1 MKTSFLRLSGPAVV
15 LIAFLASCNKI
26 PSESALGTLSW
37 NFSSGILTRS
47 VTDLPDTDAFILTVR
62 NSANT
67 VLYKGPYGNSPESM
81 LVDPGSYGISVVSR
95 EFDAPEFDAPQFGD
109 EQVVVVKAGAG
120 TRVVL
125 GCTQLNCGMRLLVD
139 PGFPSSF
146 PGGRLSVDSDDGT
159 LDYGTGET
167 RTGFFKPGNLSVMLH
182 DGGTTTR
189 LLTRN
194 LQAREMLTLG
204 LACPESPETSEGRQE
219 ISIEV
224 DTLRLWSEEE
234 MTIGGEGADAGK
246 DTSRAYGVSQ
256 ARDHAGEKAVWV
268 CGYIVGGDLSSSKNG
283 IRFEPPFE
291 SMTCI
296 ALAPRSSVTE
306 KASCLSVQLSKGA
319 IRDALN
325 LVGNPGLLGRKVY
338 LKGDIEASYYGI
350 PGLKNLTEYS
360 FD

>member
-1 MKTSFLRLSGPAVV
+1 M
-15 LIAFLASCNKI
+15 AFLASCNKL

-37 NFSSGILTRS
+37 NFSSGIPTRS
-47 VTDLPDTDAFILTVR
+47 VADLPDTDAFILTVR

-67 VLYKGPYGNSPESM
+67 VLYKGPYGDSPESM
-81 LVDPGSYGISVVSR
+81 LVEPGSYGICVVSR

-109 EQVVVVKAGAG
+109 EQVVLVKAGAG

-125 GCTQLNCGMRLLVD
+125 GCTQLNCGLRLLVD
-139 PGFPSSF
+139 PGFPRSF
-146 PGGRLSVDSDDGT
+146 PGGHLSVDSEDGT
-159 LDYGTGET
+159 LDYGTAET
-167 RTGFFKPGNLSVMLH
+167 RTGFFRPGNLSVMLH
-182 DGGTTTR
+182 QGGAKDR
-189 LLTRN
+189 LFTRN

-204 LACPESPETSEGRQE
+204 LACPESPEMPEGRQE

-234 MTIGGEGADAGK
+234 MTIGGGGKDAG
-246 DTSRAYGVSQ
+246 TSAARAYGVSQ
-256 ARDHAGEKAVWV
+256 VKDHAGEKAVWV
-268 CGYIVGGDLSSSKNG
+268 CGYIVGGDLSSGKNG

-296 ALAPRSSVTE
+296 ALAARSSVAE
-306 KASCLSVQLSKGA
+306 KASCISVQLAKGA
-319 IRDALN
+319 VRDALN
-325 LVGNPGLLGRKVY
+325 LVGNPGLLGRKVC

-360 FD
+360 VD